1 MKNLMDHH
9 AYKIWHIKISSY
21 REERCYLPET
31 EVVGRKPKDWFNSEI
46 SEIKQNLGRSTK

>member
-1 MKNLMDHH
+1 MDHH